1 MNLSKIL
8 YRFFSISGL
17 FLGALL
23 IFFALAELASRLVLE
38 KPQSIEMQGLSQI
51 ALPDPGG
58 EKQEAVSRGLAGY
71 AIYEWSASKTGIRT
85 KKNARVVIK
94 RHTLSKQD
102 IELSTNAL
110 GYRYGDLRK
119 KKGSDFRI
127 LFLGDS
133 IIFADYAPATETIP
147 AHMESHLR
155 SRDQTRQN
163 IQVINAGGNGGEL
176 EGELAVLVETGLAVE
191 PDVVLIG
198 LYLNDANSSYFVK
211 AAQYSKWIR
220 WSYFLT
226 HVLNRF
232 QYLTVIMENRER
244 IQKQDDAMGEFISR
258 NPVSDEASWEHSREG
273 FNNEIVNAFG
283 DWGYAWT
290 DEAWMK
296 IESTAKLLEHVSEEH
311 DIELIF
317 VMFPVRQQ
325 VQSKILRDEP
335 QKKFQAVMKRL
346 GIKHLDLL
354 PVLRSKYQEDGVNV
368 FYDHCHYRPEG
379 NAFIA
384 DTISRFLIETS
395 DRLQWLRT
403 ASTK

>member
-1 MNLSKIL
+1 MSFSKAIYRLLSAV
-8 YRFFSISGL
+8 GL
-17 FLGALL
+17 SVGALV
-23 IFFALAELASRLVLE
+23 IFFALAEIVSRLVLE
-38 KPQSIEMQGLSQI
+38 KPQSMEIQGLSQM

-58 EKQEAVSRGLAGY
+58 EKQELVSRGLAGY
-71 AIYEWSASKTGIRT
+71 AIYEWSGSKTGIRL
-85 KKNARVVIK
+85 KKNMRVVIK
-94 RHTLSKQD
+94 KHDLNKQD

-110 GYRYGDLRK
+110 GFRYGDIRK
-119 KKGSDFRI
+119 KKSSDFRI
-127 LFLGDS
+127 LVLGDS

-176 EGELAVLVETGLAVE
+176 EGEFAVLVETGLSVE
-191 PDVVLIG
+191 PDVVLVG
-198 LYLNDANSSYFVK
+198 LYLNDANSSYFVN
-211 AAQYSKWIR
+211 AGQYPPWIR
-220 WSYFLT
+220 WSHFLT
-226 HVLNRF
+226 YVLNRV

-244 IQKQDDAMGEFISR
+244 IVKQDAALDEFTLK
-258 NPVSDEASWEHSREG
+258 NPVSDGASWKDSQEG

-296 IESTAKLLEHVSEEH
+296 MEGTAQLLEHVAYEH

-317 VMFPVRQQ
+317 VLFPVRQQ
-325 VQSKILRDEP
+325 VQSDIYRDEP
-335 QKKFQAVMKRL
+335 QRKFHTIMQRL

-354 PVLRSKYQEDGVNV
+354 PALRSKYQEDGIDV
-368 FYDHCHYRPEG
+368 FYDHCHYRAEG

-384 DTISRFLIETS
+384 DTISRFLISES
-395 DRLQWLRT
+395 DKLKWLAA
-403 ASTK
+403 ASAK

>member
-1 MNLSKIL
+1 M
-8 YRFFSISGL
+8 
-17 FLGALL
+17 
-23 IFFALAELASRLVLE
+23 IFFVLAELASRLVLE
-38 KPQSIEMQGLSQI
+38 KPQSIEIQGISQMP
-51 ALPDPGG
+51 LPDPGG
-58 EKQEAVSRGLAGY
+58 EKQQAVARGLAGS
-71 AIYEWSASKTGIRT
+71 AIYTWPASKTGIRL
-85 KKNARVVIK
+85 KRNVRVVIK
-94 RHTLSKQD
+94 NHQLSKQD

-110 GYRYGDLRK
+110 GFRYGDLRK
-119 KKGSDFRI
+119 KKSSDFRI

-147 AHMESHLR
+147 AHIESHLR
-155 SRDQTRQN
+155 SRDQSRQN

-176 EGELAVLVETGLAVE
+176 EGEFAVLVETGLAVE

-211 AAQYSKWIR
+211 AAQYPTWIR
-220 WSYFLT
+220 WSQLLT

-232 QYLTVIMENRER
+232 QYLAVIMENRER
-244 IQKQDDAMGEFISR
+244 IQKQDDAMDEFVSK
-258 NPVSDEASWEHSREG
+258 NPVLDGASWEDSWEG
-273 FNNEIVNAFG
+273 FNNEIISAFG

-290 DEAWMK
+290 DEAWTK
-296 IESTAKLLEHVSEEH
+296 IGSTAKLLEQVADEH

-325 VQSKILRDEP
+325 VQSEILRDEP
-335 QKKFQAVMKRL
+335 QKKFQAMMRRL

-384 DTISRFLIETS
+384 DTVSRFVIEES
-395 DRLQWLRT
+395 DRLQWLRA

>member
-1 MNLSKIL
+1 MNFSKIF
-8 YRFFSISGL
+8 YRFFSVAGL
-17 FLGALL
+17 AVGALL
-23 IFFALAELASRLVLE
+23 IFFALAELVSRLVME
-38 KPQSIEMQGLSQI
+38 TPQSIEMQGLSQI
-51 ALPDPGG
+51 ALPDPGA
-58 EKQEAVSRGLAGY
+58 EKQQVVSRGLAGY
-71 AIYEWSASKTGIRT
+71 DLIKWSESKTGIRL
-85 KKNARVVIK
+85 KKNVRVVIK
-94 RHTLSKQD
+94 NHSVSRQE
-102 IELSTNAL
+102 IEVSTNAL
-110 GYRYGDLRK
+110 GYRYGDLTK
-119 KKGSDFRI
+119 KKKNDFRI

-133 IIFADYAPATETIP
+133 IILADYVHATETIP
-147 AHMESHLR
+147 AYIESHLR

-163 IQVINAGGNGGEL
+163 IQVINAGGNGSEL
-176 EGELAVLVETGLAVE
+176 EGEFAVLIETGLAVE

-244 IQKQDDAMGEFISR
+244 IQKQDDAMGEFASR
-258 NPVSDEASWEHSREG
+258 NPVSDEASWKDSREG
-273 FNNEIVNAFG
+273 FNNEIVGAFG

-290 DEAWMK
+290 DEAWTK
-296 IESTAKLLEHVSEEH
+296 IESTVKLLERVAEDHE
-311 DIELIF
+311 IELIF

-335 QKKFQAVMKRL
+335 QKKFQAMMRRL
-346 GIKHLDLL
+346 GVKHMDLL
-354 PVLRSKYQEDGVNV
+354 PILRSKYQEDGANV
-368 FYDHCHYRPEG
+368 FYDHCHYRAEG

-384 DTISRFLIETS
+384 NTISRFLIETS
-395 DRLQWLRT
+395 DRLQWLRA